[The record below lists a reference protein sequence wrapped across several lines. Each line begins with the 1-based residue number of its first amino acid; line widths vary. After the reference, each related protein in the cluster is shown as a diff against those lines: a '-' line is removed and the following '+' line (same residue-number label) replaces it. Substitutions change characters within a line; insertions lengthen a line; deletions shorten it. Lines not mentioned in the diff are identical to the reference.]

1 MRRSIVSVLLAGA
14 APLTALLIAAPA
26 PAQSSAQMGPPDDQ
40 PTSWDAQRDVQDD
53 TGEGRMAVS
62 VDLPDETPADVA
74 QLATS
79 GAPVT
84 ALPDALRLAYWT
96 SPALLAQRAA
106 VKSVDYRVPQARA
119 EYGPKLNYQLSD
131 TYVRDSFEPT
141 PNIFGQIPKGSTIRS
156 GWSTTAAAILTQPL
170 FTFGRTFAQERFAVA
185 QRAFQAQVL
194 RSTEQ
199 QAMLDAVSAYVGL
212 LRDRAGVT
220 IARDNLNSLEN
231 ELGDN
236 QSRFKVHEVTV
247 TDIQQVITRTEL
259 GRAQLYAAQR
269 DAASS
274 EAVFVQKIGA
284 PAGTLAAPNP
294 LELPVRTLEEAYA
307 YAEGHNPVLLAAHER
322 ERVSRASLVSAKADL
337 MPRVDFRGTYNYGS
351 QSPYNNQARVKEQ
364 RGEFIISG
372 PIFESGLRQARVGEA
387 KAANDADWR
396 LIDGALR
403 DSRAQLATAWNDWK
417 SQDASIGALG
427 LSVEAAQKAYEG
439 ALLQERAGLVTTL
452 DVLQLARELLAARS
466 NYNSAIAGSYIGQ
479 ARVLAAMGALEQR
492 WLLPDDPQ
500 YNAQTHY
507 DRVKRHG
514 DVPLFTPLM
523 RALDGLSVGPADKR
537 ALRDPA
543 VKLETP
549 PVKLDTVPV
558 PDKK

>member
-1 MRRSIVSVLLAGA
+1 MRRSIASLLLAG
-14 APLTALLIAAPA
+14 TALLATARA
-26 PAQSSAQMGPPDDQ
+26 PAQTASPMGPPDDERAEVD
-40 PTSWDAQRDVQDD
+40 TQRDVQDD
-53 TGEGRMAVS
+53 ADDARMAVS
-62 VDLPDETPADVA
+62 IDLPDETPADVA
-74 QLATS
+74 QMATS

-119 EYGPKLNYQLSD
+119 NYGPKLDFQLTD
-131 TYVRDSFEPT
+131 TYQRDSLEPT
-141 PNIFGQIPKGSTIRS
+141 AIQQQFGQKRS
-156 GWSTTAAAILTQPL
+156 AEFKGWSTTATAILTQPL
-170 FTFGRTFAQERFAVA
+170 FTFGRNFAQERFAVA

-220 IARDNLNSLEN
+220 IAKDNLDSLES
-231 ELGDN
+231 ELKDN
-236 QSRFKVHEVTV
+236 LARFKVHEVTM
-247 TDIQQVITRTEL
+247 TDVQQVITRTEL
-259 GRAQLYAAQR
+259 GRAQVYAAER

-274 EAVFVQKIGA
+274 EATFVQKVGV

-294 LELPVRTLEEAYA
+294 LQLPVRTLEEAYA
-307 YAEGHNPVLLAAHER
+307 YAEAHNPVLLAAHER

-337 MPRVDFRGTYNYGS
+337 MPRVDFRGTANYGS

-372 PIFESGLRQARVGEA
+372 PIYESGLRQAKVGEA
-387 KAANDADWR
+387 KAANDSDWR

-403 DSRAQLATAWNDWK
+403 DSRAQLAAAWNDWK
-417 SQDASIGALG
+417 SQEASIDRLAM
-427 LSVEAAQKAYEG
+427 SVEAAQKAYDG
-439 ALLQERAGLVTTL
+439 AQLQERAGLVTTL

-466 NYNSAIAGSYIGQ
+466 NYNSAIAGAYIGQ
-479 ARVLAAMGALEQR
+479 ARVLASMGALEQR

-500 YNAQTHY
+500 YNAQVHF
-507 DRVKRHG
+507 DRVKHKG

-523 RALDGLSVGPADKR
+523 RALDGLSVGAADKR

-543 VKLETP
+543 AKVETPAVKLS
-549 PVKLDTVPV
+549 VPTQR
-558 PDKK
+558 